1 MLRQI
6 VGDRAATD
14 MIYRGEFMAS
24 SEAQKIGLVDEV
36 VSEDKVEA
44 RAVEKVEE
52 LAALPRQAFDDLKDN
67 RVQAVRTMYD
77 ESFKSKHEY

>member
-52 LAALPRQAFDDLKDN
+52 GSPG
-67 RVQAVRTMYD
+67 
-77 ESFKSKHEY
+77 S